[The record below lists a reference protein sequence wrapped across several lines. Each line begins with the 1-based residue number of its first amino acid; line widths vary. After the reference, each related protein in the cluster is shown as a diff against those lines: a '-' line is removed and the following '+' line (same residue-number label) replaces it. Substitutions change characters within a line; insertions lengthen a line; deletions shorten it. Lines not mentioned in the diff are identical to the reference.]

1 MRINAEVCFLN
12 PVELCNNN
20 SHGLSSMPIRLLIAD
35 DERLFRQSLKILLE
49 TGTDIKVVA
58 EAANGQEAVVL
69 ARNTEPDLAI
79 LDVDMPRMDGIKAIR
94 LIRAISPRTR
104 MLMLSVHHEDDK
116 IRAAIRAGA
125 IGYVLKDSDRDE
137 FINII
142 RQTCAGKTQVSP
154 YLAHLSLS
162 GSELSSPTA
171 LPPQPT
177 SAARLGLTEL
187 EVKILRLMTEG
198 LSNEDISALTGIAQE
213 TVKGHLKTIFRKLDV
228 KNRTE
233 AAVLAVRE
241 GIDLAPNG
249 AAKRHSRLGD

>member
-1 MRINAEVCFLN
+1 
-12 PVELCNNN
+12 
-20 SHGLSSMPIRLLIAD
+20 MPIRLLIAD

-49 TGTDIKVVA
+49 TGTDIKVVG
-58 EAANGQEAVVL
+58 EAANGHEAVAL
-69 ARNTEPDLAI
+69 ARDTEPDLAI

-116 IRAAIRAGA
+116 IRSAIRAGA
-125 IGYVLKDSDRDE
+125 VGYVLKDADRDE

-142 RQTCAGKTQVSP
+142 RRTCAGKTQVSP
-154 YLAHLSLS
+154 YLAHLSLA

-171 LPPQPT
+171 LPAQPR

-241 GIDLAPNG
+241 GIDIAPNG
-249 AAKRHSRLGD
+249 AAKRNSRLGN